1 MTSQPAAGRPS
12 DRVRL
17 GIVGLGA
24 VAQAV
29 HLPLIERLRDAY
41 TIASVADLS
50 PSLTD
55 TIGER
60 YRVARDRRS
69 GTVEELVA
77 AGGVDAVAI
86 LTSGSH
92 APAVETVLDAGLP
105 VFAEKP
111 LAYTRAEIDGIESRL
126 SGAAD
131 SSASAG
137 PRLMLGY
144 MKLYDPAVM
153 HALALAAERGSG
165 APRAIEVTVLHP
177 TSESQLGFAHLLPPP
192 DDIPAGLRSTFG
204 ELTERLRREA
214 LGEAAAAEFGPLY
227 TDILLGSVVHEL
239 ALVRAFAGDPT
250 GIDGQWVWPD
260 GAWPPSLEMTGS
272 LPAEGRVSIRWHYLP
287 EYAAYRELVRVVY
300 DAITVELEFPSPY
313 LLHRPTILRVTS
325 PLGDGRND
333 EVWTSIDEAF
343 ETELVAFH
351 AMVVRG
357 QPPAAGTAEG
367 RADIVTCQR
376 AIAAIARSRAV
387 EIGGEA
393 GQRNDPVGA
402 SIS

>member
-17 GIVGLGA
+17 GIAGLGA

-41 TIASVADLS
+41 VIDGIADLS
-50 PSLTD
+50 PSLTAA
-55 TIGER
+55 IGEQ
-60 YRVARDRRS
+60 YRVAPGRRF
-69 GTVEELVA
+69 GTVEQLVA
-77 AGGVDAVAI
+77 AGGLDAVAI

-92 APAVETVLDAGLP
+92 APAVEAVLDAGMA

-111 LAYTRAEIDGIESRL
+111 LAYTLAEMDDIDARL
-126 SGAAD
+126 AGAD
-131 SSASAG
+131 ASA

-153 HALALAAERGSG
+153 HALSLAAERGYG

-177 TSESQLGFAHLLPPP
+177 TGESQLAFAHLLPPP
-192 DDIPAGLRSTFG
+192 GDIPAGVRSTFG
-204 ELTERLRREA
+204 ELTERLQRDA
-214 LGEAAAAEFGPLY
+214 LGDAAGATFGRLY

-239 ALVRAFAGDPT
+239 ALVRAFSGDPT

-260 GAWPPSLEMTGS
+260 GAWPPSLEMTGT
-272 LPAEGRVSIRWHYLP
+272 LPADGRVSIRWHYLP
-287 EYAAYRELVRVVY
+287 DYAAYRELVRVVY
-300 DAITVELEFPSPY
+300 EAVTVELEFPSPY
-313 LLHRPTILRVTS
+313 LMHRPTILRVTA

-333 EVWTSIDEAF
+333 EVWTSTDEAF

-351 AMVVRG
+351 AMVTGGR
-357 QPPAAGTAEG
+357 PPAAGAAEG

-376 AIAAIARSRAV
+376 AIAALARSRGV
-387 EIGGEA
+387 ETGGEA
-393 GQRNDPVGA
+393 AG
-402 SIS
+402 